1 MKEEIIRSTQ
11 MLLTRAGFYCSQIC
25 KIRPSSFDFIARR
38 DNLLLIIK
46 ILNNI
51 DSISEDSA
59 KEMISVARFL
69 GALPIIVGDRTC
81 STFLE
86 DDIVYFR
93 YGVPI
98 LTIKTLENYVRGR
111 PPVVC
116 AAPGGFYVN
125 IDGEVFSRLKREKGL
140 SIGQLARIAGVSRK
154 TIQMY
159 EKGER
164 ASVDVAE
171 RLASYIGY
179 DFIKPITL
187 FEEVEKEEIETKEIK
202 NEMLKLMEEIGAFIF
217 PTYRSPFHAVSKLLD
232 EIFIVGI
239 NDRRI
244 FERARIISNISKVTE
259 RRSVILA
266 EKSNVKIIE
275 GVPII
280 EKDELRRVREPEELI
295 GLLEID

>member
-1 MKEEIIRSTQ
+1 MKEELLQSTQ
-11 MLLTRAGFYCSQIC
+11 MLLTRSGFYCSGVC
-25 KIRPSSFDFIARR
+25 KIRPSSFDFVARR

-46 ILNNI
+46 VLNNI
-51 DSISEDSA
+51 DSISEENA
-59 KEMISVARFL
+59 KEIISISRFL
-69 GALPIIVGDRTC
+69 GALPIIVGEKTC

-98 LTIKTLENYVRGR
+98 LTLKTLENYIRGR

-125 IDGEVFSRLKREKGL
+125 IDGETFSRLKKEKEL

-159 EKGER
+159 ERGER
-164 ASVDVAE
+164 ASVEVAE
-171 RLASYIGY
+171 KMARYIGY

-187 FEEVEKEEIETKEIK
+187 FEEIEREEIEMKEIK
-202 NEMLKLMEEIGAFIF
+202 DEMLKIMEEIGAFIF
-217 PTYRSPFHAVSKLLD
+217 PTYRSPFNAVSKLLD

-239 NDRRI
+239 NDKRI
-244 FERARIISNISKVTE
+244 FERARIISNISRVIE
-259 RRSVILA
+259 RKSIILA
-266 EKSNVKIIE
+266 EKSKIKFIE
-275 GVPII
+275 GVPVI
-280 EKDELRRVREPEELI
+280 EKSDLRKVKEPEELI
-295 GLLEID
+295 DML

>member
-1 MKEEIIRSTQ
+1 MKEELLQSTQ
-11 MLLTRAGFYCSQIC
+11 MLLTRSGFYCSRIC
-25 KIRPSSFDFIARR
+25 KIRPSSFDFVARR

-46 ILNNI
+46 VLNNI
-51 DSISEDSA
+51 DSINEENA
-59 KEMISVARFL
+59 KELISISRFL
-69 GALPIIVGDRTC
+69 GALPIIVGEKTC

-98 LTIKTLENYVRGR
+98 LTLKTLENYIRGR

-125 IDGEVFSRLKREKGL
+125 IDGETFSRLKKEKEL

-159 EKGER
+159 ERGER
-164 ASVDVAE
+164 ASVEVAE
-171 RLASYIGY
+171 KMARYIGY

-187 FEEVEKEEIETKEIK
+187 FEEIEREEIEMKEIRD
-202 NEMLKLMEEIGAFIF
+202 EMLKIMEEIGAFIF
-217 PTYRSPFHAVSKLLD
+217 PTYRSPFNAVSRLLD

-244 FERARIISNISKVTE
+244 FERARIISNISRVIE
-259 RRSVILA
+259 RKSFILA
-266 EKSNVKIIE
+266 EKSKIKFIE
-275 GVPII
+275 GVPVI
-280 EKDELRRVREPEELI
+280 EKDELKRVRDPEELI
-295 GLLEID
+295 DLLETE

>member
-1 MKEEIIRSTQ
+1 
-11 MLLTRAGFYCSQIC
+11 MLLTKAGFYCSEIC

-51 DSISEDSA
+51 DSISQESA
-59 KEMISVARFL
+59 KEMISIAKFL
-69 GALPIIVGDRTC
+69 CGLPIIVGEKTC

-86 DDIVYFR
+86 DDVVYFR

-98 LTIKTLENYVRGR
+98 LTIKTLENYIRGC
-111 PPVVC
+111 PAVVC

-125 IDGEVFSRLKREKGL
+125 VDGGVFSKLKKEKGL

-159 EKGER
+159 ERGER
-164 ASVDVAE
+164 ASVDIAE
-171 RLASYIGY
+171 KLAHHIGY
-179 DFIKPITL
+179 DFIKPVTL
-187 FEEVEKEEIETKEIK
+187 FEEIEREEIEMKEVK
-202 NEMLKLMEEIGAFIF
+202 DEMLKIVEEIGAFIF

-232 EIFIVGI
+232 EIFIIGI
-239 NDRRI
+239 NGRRI

-266 EKSNVKIIE
+266 EKLNVKMIE
-275 GVPII
+275 GVPVIG
-280 EKDELRRVREPEELI
+280 KDDLKRVKDPEELI
-295 GLLEID
+295 ELLEID

>member
-1 MKEEIIRSTQ
+1 MKEKLLQSTQ
-11 MLLTRAGFYCSQIC
+11 LLLTKSGFYCSQIC
-25 KIRPSSFDFIARR
+25 RIRPSSFDFVARR

-46 ILNNI
+46 VLNNI
-51 DSISEDSA
+51 DSISEESA
-59 KEMISVARFL
+59 KELISISRFL
-69 GALPIIVGDRTC
+69 GALPIIVGEKTC

-98 LTIKTLENYVRGR
+98 LTIKTLENYIRGR

-125 IDGEVFSRLKREKGL
+125 IDGETFSRLKREKGL

-164 ASVDVAE
+164 ASVEVAE
-171 RLASYIGY
+171 KMAKCIGY

-187 FEEVEKEEIETKEIK
+187 FEEIEKEEIEMKEIK
-202 NEMLKLMEEIGAFIF
+202 DEMLKIMEEIGAFIF
-217 PTYRSPFHAVSKLLD
+217 PTYRSPFHAVSRLLD

-259 RRSVILA
+259 RKSIILA
-266 EKSNVKIIE
+266 EKSKIKMIE
-275 GVPII
+275 GVPVI
-280 EKDELRRVREPEELI
+280 EKNELRKVKEPEELI
-295 GLLEID
+295 DMLEME